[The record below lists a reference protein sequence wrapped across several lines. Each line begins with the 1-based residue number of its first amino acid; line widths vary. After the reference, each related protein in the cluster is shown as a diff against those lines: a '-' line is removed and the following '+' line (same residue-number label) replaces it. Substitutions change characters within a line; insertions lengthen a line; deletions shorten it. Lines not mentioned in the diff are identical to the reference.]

1 MQTRALIAAV
11 FCLAL
16 VGCDKPAPAGP
27 SPVQVSVQQPERRA
41 IEIERDF
48 IGEVAAVEE
57 AEIRS
62 KVNGRVL
69 SVEFEE
75 GSLVQQGQPLFRID
89 SDSLLAA
96 LNEAKANVSKAQADQ
111 TKVLA
116 DQTRY
121 KTLVEKGTISRQA
134 YDDIINKVAQAKAA
148 LDAAQAQLN
157 QAQTMMQ
164 ESAIV
169 SPYNG
174 RIGRAQVK
182 IGELVTANQT
192 LMATVSTTESVRV
205 DFALS
210 ERDYLQLVRPILE
223 SNQPRPL
230 LPVKLLLADGSLYPE
245 SGLITFS
252 DRTISSDTGTFAVA
266 ATFPNPQE
274 VLRPGMFG
282 RIRAVVKQIDDAL
295 LIPNRA
301 VQEVLDRNFI
311 SLVDSSGTVEQREV
325 KLGAQANGFV
335 QIISGLSEGEQV
347 IVDGHHK
354 ARPGMQVKAI
364 AIDSPAVIESAA
376 VIESPA
382 VIESAGP
389 DAAVNAAQGD

>member
-364 AIDSPAVIESAA
+364 AIDSA
-376 VIESPA
+376 A

>member
-1 MQTRALIAAV
+1 MSARHLLALV
-11 FCLAL
+11 FCLIL
-16 VGCDKPAPAGP
+16 FGCEKSAPAAANLA
-27 SPVQVSVQQPERRA
+27 QVTVQQPERRN
-41 IEIERDF
+41 IDVERDF

-69 SVEFEE
+69 SVEFQE
-75 GSLVQQGQPLFRID
+75 GSLVKQGQPLFRID

-96 LNEAKANVSKAQADQ
+96 LNEAKAGVAKAKADQ

-116 DQTRY
+116 DQVRY
-121 KTLVEKGTISRQA
+121 KTLVEKGTISRQS
-134 YDDIINKVAQAKAA
+134 YDDVINKVAQAKAA
-148 LDAAQAQLN
+148 LESAQAQLT
-157 QAQTMMQ
+157 QAETMMK
-164 ESAIV
+164 ESAIL

-210 ERDYLQLVRPILE
+210 ERDYLELVRPILE
-223 SNQPRPL
+223 SGQVRPAIM
-230 LPVKLLLADGSLYPE
+230 VKLLLADGSLFPE
-245 SGLITFS
+245 TGLITFS

-282 RIRAVVKQIDDAL
+282 RIRAVVKHIDDAL

-301 VQEVLDRNFI
+301 IQEVLDKNFI
-311 SLVDSSGTVEQREV
+311 SLVDSSGKVERREV

-335 QIISGLSEGEQV
+335 QIVSGLEDGEQV

-354 ARPGMQVKAI
+354 ARPGTQVQAT
-364 AIDSPAVIESAA
+364 AIDDTPVATPVNTNKES
-376 VIESPA
+376 
-382 VIESAGP
+382 
-389 DAAVNAAQGD
+389 

>member
-1 MQTRALIAAV
+1 MCIRPLAVALLCV
-11 FCLAL
+11 LV
-16 VGCDKPAPAGP
+16 VGCNKSAPAKP
-27 SPVQVSVQQPERRA
+27 NPAQVSVQQPERRT
-41 IEIERDF
+41 INVERDF

-62 KVNGRVL
+62 KVNGRVI
-69 SVEFEE
+69 SVEFQE

-89 SDSLLAA
+89 SDSLTAA
-96 LNEAKANVSKAQADQ
+96 VNEAKANLAKAEADQ

-116 DQTRY
+116 DEQRY

-134 YDDIINKVAQAKAA
+134 YDDIINKVAQSKAA
-148 LDAAQAQLN
+148 LDAAQAQLK
-157 QAQTMMQ
+157 QAQTMLQ

-182 IGELVTANQT
+182 VGELVTANQT

-210 ERDYLQLVRPILE
+210 ERDYLELVRPILE
-223 SNQPRPL
+223 SEQPRPL
-230 LPVKLLLADGSLYPE
+230 IPVSLILADGSLYPE

-252 DRTISSDTGTFAVA
+252 DRRIASETGTFAVA
-266 ATFPNPQE
+266 ATFPNPRE

-282 RIRAVVKQIDDAL
+282 RIRAVVKEVDNAL
-295 LIPNRA
+295 LVPNRA
-301 VQEVLDRNFI
+301 LQEVLDRTFI
-311 SLVDSSGTVEQREV
+311 SLVDAAGKVEQREV
-325 KLGAQANGFV
+325 KTGAQASGYV
-335 QIISGLSEGEQV
+335 QITSGLSDGEQV

-354 ARPGMQVKAI
+354 ARPGMTVI
-364 AIDSPAVIESAA
+364 AVPLDTATDASSAT
-376 VIESPA
+376 
-382 VIESAGP
+382 
-389 DAAVNAAQGD
+389 QGN

>member
-364 AIDSPAVIESAA
+364 AIDSAA
-376 VIESPA
+376 VIESPT

>member
-364 AIDSPAVIESAA
+364 AIDSAA

>member
-325 KLGAQANGFV
+325 KLGAHANGFV

-364 AIDSPAVIESAA
+364 AIDSAT
-376 VIESPA
+376 

>member
-27 SPVQVSVQQPERRA
+27 SPVQVSAQQPERRA

-311 SLVDSSGTVEQREV
+311 SLVDSSGTVQQREV

-364 AIDSPAVIESAA
+364 AIDSAA
-376 VIESPA
+376 VIESPT

>member
-1 MQTRALIAAV
+1 MQARSLFAFAFA
-11 FCLAL
+11 LAL
-16 VGCDKPAPAGP
+16 QGCDKPTPAGAIP
-27 SPVQVSVQQPERRA
+27 PQVAVQMPERRSIA
-41 IEIERDF
+41 VERDF

-69 SVEFEE
+69 SVEFQE

-96 LNEAKANVSKAQADQ
+96 LNEAKAGVAKANADQ
-111 TKVLA
+111 TKILA
-116 DQTRY
+116 DQARY
-121 KTLVEKGTISRQA
+121 KTLVDKGTISRQS
-134 YDDIINKVAQAKAA
+134 YDDVVNKVAQAKAA
-148 LDAAQAQLN
+148 LESAQAQLT
-157 QAQTMMQ
+157 QAETMMK
-164 ESAIV
+164 ESAIL

-182 IGELVTANQT
+182 IGELVSANQT

-210 ERDYLQLVRPILE
+210 ERDYLELVRPILE

-252 DRTISSDTGTFAVA
+252 DRTLSSDTGTFAVA

-295 LIPNRA
+295 LIPGRA
-301 VQEVLDRNFI
+301 LQEVLDRNFI
-311 SLVDSSGTVEQREV
+311 SLVDSSGKVERREV
-325 KLGAQANGFV
+325 KTGSQANGLV
-335 QIISGLSEGEQV
+335 HIISGLNEGEQV
-347 IVDGHHK
+347 IVEGHHK

-364 AIDSPAVIESAA
+364 ALDS
-376 VIESPA
+376 
-382 VIESAGP
+382 
-389 DAAVNAAQGD
+389 DAATPAQGD

>member
-1 MQTRALIAAV
+1 MYLRPLAVAFLCLI
-11 FCLAL
+11 F
-16 VGCDKPAPAGP
+16 VGCNKSAPAKP
-27 SPVQVSVQQPERRA
+27 SPAQVSVQQPERRA
-41 IEIERDF
+41 INVERDF

-62 KVNGRVL
+62 KVNGRVI
-69 SVEFEE
+69 SVEFQE
-75 GSLVQQGQPLFRID
+75 GSLVKQGQPLFRID
-89 SDSLLAA
+89 SDSLTTAV
-96 LNEAKANVSKAQADQ
+96 NEAKANLAKAEADQ

-116 DQTRY
+116 DEQRY

-134 YDDIINKVAQAKAA
+134 YDDIINKVAQTKAA

-157 QAQTMMQ
+157 QAQTMLQ

-182 IGELVTANQT
+182 VGELVTANQT

-210 ERDYLQLVRPILE
+210 ERDYLELVRPILE
-223 SNQPRPL
+223 SDQPRPL
-230 LPVKLLLADGSLYPE
+230 IPVSLILADGSLYPE
-245 SGLITFS
+245 TGLITFS
-252 DRTISSDTGTFAVA
+252 DRRISSETGTFAVA
-266 ATFPNPQE
+266 ATFPNPKE

-282 RIRAVVKQIDDAL
+282 RIRAVVKQLDDAL

-301 VQEVLDRNFI
+301 LQEVLDRSFI
-311 SLVDSSGTVEQREV
+311 SLVDASGKVEQREV
-325 KLGAQANGFV
+325 KTGAQAGGYV
-335 QIISGLSEGEQV
+335 QITSGLADGEQV

-354 ARPGMQVKAI
+354 ARPGMQVTAVPLDV
-364 AIDSPAVIESAA
+364 ASAHTSPTATPGE
-376 VIESPA
+376 
-382 VIESAGP
+382 
-389 DAAVNAAQGD
+389 

>member
-11 FCLAL
+11 FCFAL
-16 VGCDKPAPAGP
+16 VGCDKPAPAGA

-364 AIDSPAVIESAA
+364 AIDSAA
-376 VIESPA
+376 VIESPT
-382 VIESAGP
+382 VIENAGP
-389 DAAVNAAQGD
+389 DTAVNAAQGD

>member
-1 MQTRALIAAV
+1 MRACCLFTVV
-11 FCLAL
+11 FCLGL
-16 VGCDKPAPAGP
+16 SGCDKPAPAGA
-27 SPVQVSVQQPERRA
+27 SPIQVSVQKPERRS
-41 IEIERDF
+41 INVERDF
-48 IGEVAAVEE
+48 IGEIAAVEE

-69 SVEFEE
+69 SVEFQE
-75 GSLVQQGQPLFRID
+75 GSLVKQGEPLFRID

-96 LNEAKANVSKAQADQ
+96 LNEAKAGVAKAEADQ

-148 LDAAQAQLN
+148 LESAQAQFT
-157 QAQTMMQ
+157 QAQTMMK
-164 ESAIV
+164 ESAIL

-210 ERDYLQLVRPILE
+210 ERDYLELVRPILE
-223 SNQPRPL
+223 SHQPRPL
-230 LPVKLLLADGSLYPE
+230 IPVKLLLADGSLFPE
-245 SGLITFS
+245 EGLITFS

-282 RIRAVVKQIDDAL
+282 RIRAVVKQIDNAL

-301 VQEVLDRNFI
+301 IQEILDKNFI
-311 SLVDSSGTVEQREV
+311 SLVDSNGTVEQREV

-335 QIISGLSEGEQV
+335 QIVSGLSDGEQV

-354 ARPGMQVKAI
+354 ARPGTQVKAI
-364 AIDSPAVIESAA
+364 LIDITSANNEVTPTAAA
-376 VIESPA
+376 VDTTGEH
-382 VIESAGP
+382 
-389 DAAVNAAQGD
+389 

>member
-230 LPVKLLLADGSLYPE
+230 LPVKLRLADGSLYPE

-364 AIDSPAVIESAA
+364 AIDSAA
-376 VIESPA
+376 VIESPT
-382 VIESAGP
+382 VIENAGP

>member
-16 VGCDKPAPAGP
+16 VGCDKPAPAGA

-121 KTLVEKGTISRQA
+121 KNLVEKGTISRQA

-364 AIDSPAVIESAA
+364 AIDSAA
-376 VIESPA
+376 VIESPT
-382 VIESAGP
+382 VIENAGP

>member
-1 MQTRALIAAV
+1 MFSRYLFIPFFIVALS
-11 FCLAL
+11 
-16 VGCDKPAPAGP
+16 GCDKPPASIAPP
-27 SPVQVSVQQPERRA
+27 QVSIQTPERRS
-41 IEIERDF
+41 IDVERDF

-69 SVEFEE
+69 SVEFQE
-75 GSLVQQGQPLFRID
+75 GALVKQGQPLFRID
-89 SDSLLAA
+89 ADSLLAA
-96 LNEAKANVSKAQADQ
+96 LNEAKAGYAKAEADQ
-111 TKVLA
+111 AKVVADEARYKVLV
-116 DQTRY
+116 D
-121 KTLVEKGTISRQA
+121 KGTISRQA
-134 YDDIINKVAQAKAA
+134 YDEVINRVAQAKAA
-148 LDAAQAQLN
+148 LESAQAQLT
-157 QAQTMMQ
+157 QAETMLQ
-164 ESAIV
+164 EAAIV

-174 RIGRAQVK
+174 RIGRAQIK

-210 ERDYLQLVRPILE
+210 ERDYLTLVRPILE
-223 SNQPRPL
+223 SNGPRPL
-230 LPVKLLLADGSLYPE
+230 IPVKLYLADGSLYPE

-252 DRTISSDTGTFAVA
+252 DRTISTDTGTFAVA

-301 VQEVLDRNFI
+301 VQEILDRTFLSI
-311 SLVDSSGTVEQREV
+311 VDSNGNAEQREV
-325 KLGAQANGFV
+325 ELGAQVNGFV
-335 QIISGLSEGEQV
+335 QIVSGVSDGDQV

-354 ARPGMQVKAI
+354 ARPGMAVKAV
-364 AIDSPAVIESAA
+364 PL
-376 VIESPA
+376 
-382 VIESAGP
+382 
-389 DAAVNAAQGD
+389 DALDADTAQGK